1 MKELHYYCIDLFT
14 SLYKSHQTASEVGRS
29 YEGRK
34 LPVDWFVKD
43 GISESVLQEHS
54 LEPTGCKEGKTH
66 RLLYNPPLN

>member
-29 YEGRK
+29 DEGRK

-43 GISESVLQEHS
+43 GISESVLQEHR